1 MEVVGAPIPESRGE
15 SVNKK
20 LTRLEEKRFLLP
32 GKLILPNQI
41 LKKKRMPLKRF
52 YLFLAGQFLRT
63 QVH

>member
-15 SVNKK
+15 SVNKSLRGWRK
-20 LTRLEEKRFLLP
+20 KDFYCLENLFSE
-32 GKLILPNQI
+32 PNPQ
-41 LKKKRMPLKRF
+41 KKRMPLKRF